1 MYPVKIREEVTM
13 ATKLTDKYV
22 KGFISDK
29 EYEAMAPYVKTA
41 HEMLHAGTGLGNDFI
56 GWLHLPTDY
65 DKEEFARIK
74 AAAEKIKKNT
84 DVFVVIGIGGSYLG
98 ARAAIEFIKSP
109 NYNALAKDV
118 PQVYFTGNSISSNA
132 LSELIE
138 ICEGKDVSI
147 NMISKSGTTTEPAIA
162 FRVFRELLEKKYGK
176 EGARERIFCT
186 TDKARGTLKELA
198 TKEGYETFV
207 VPDDVG
213 GRFSVL
219 TAVGLLPIAVAG
231 ADIDA
236 LMAGAAKAE
245 SDFDNSDLMTND
257 CYKYAALRNI
267 LYRKGKSTEILVS
280 YEPAFALMNE
290 WFKQLYGES
299 EGKDNKGLFP
309 ASVIF
314 STDLHSMGQ
323 YIQDGRRNLF
333 ETVVLFDKCKK
344 EITLGTDPEN
354 VDGLNFLSGKTM
366 DFVNKK
372 AFEGTVLAHTDGG
385 VPNIV
390 LNVEEMTETEL
401 GYLIY
406 FFEKACAISGYLL
419 GVNPFDQPGVESYKK
434 NMFALLGKPGY
445 EAQKAELEDRLK

>member
-1 MYPVKIREEVTM
+1 MTDKIREEVTM

-98 ARAAIEFIKSP
+98 ARAAIEFLKSP

-290 WFKQLYGES
+290 WFKQLFGES

-333 ETVVLFDKCKK
+333 ETVVLFDKCKR

-445 EAQKAELEDRLK
+445 EAQKAELEARLK